1 MGENKEAGTGNGR
14 SPDIPWLVAGALAGL
29 LAAGFGMLRQADSG
43 NALPSGALA
52 RINDQIITR
61 ENYDRAVARLGTNS
75 DAAEDNAWVL
85 QRLVEDELLV
95 QRGLELGMA
104 QSDTAV
110 RNAII
115 QSLIASVTAEADAA
129 SPSDDELR
137 TYLSDNAD
145 RFSFV
150 ASIAVAAWHTD
161 DEAVAQEFVGA
172 LRSDGS
178 ANVSDAIGA
187 IVDLPAGLTPVE
199 QLRDYLGP
207 GITAAAADMP
217 TGSSAVFARR
227 GRWLVVQVLDKETA
241 VITDLD
247 KVRNRVLLDYRR
259 RLGWS
264 FDWVSWAWAGAT
276 TSTAATPCCCTSPT
290 ST

>member
-1 MGENKEAGTGNGR
+1 MGENNEPVAANSGM
-14 SPDIPWLVAGALAGL
+14 PDIRWLVAGALAGL

-43 NALPSGALA
+43 EELPADALA

-61 ENYDRAVARLGTNS
+61 GNYDRAVARLGTNS
-75 DAAEDNAWVL
+75 NSDAGNAWVL
-85 QRLVEDELLV
+85 QRLVDDELLV

-115 QSLIASVTAEADAA
+115 ESLIASVTAEADAA
-129 SPSDDELR
+129 SPSDDELEE
-137 TYLSDNAD
+137 YLVENAD

-150 ASIAVAAWHTD
+150 ASVAVAAWQSD
-161 DEAVAQEFVGA
+161 DEAIAQEFITA
-172 LRSDGS
+172 LRGDGS
-178 ANVSDAIGA
+178 VNASDAIVA
-187 IVDLPAGLTPVE
+187 IPGLPSGLTPVE

-217 TGSSAVFARR
+217 IGSSAVFARR
-227 GRWLVVQVLDKETA
+227 GRWLVVQILEKESA

-247 KVRNRVLLDYRR
+247 KIRNRVLLDYRR
-259 RLGWS
+259 TLADQTLRAYL
-264 FDWVSWAWAGAT
+264 DDLRRRADVYVVQ
-276 TSTAATPCCCTSPT
+276 P
-290 ST
+290 